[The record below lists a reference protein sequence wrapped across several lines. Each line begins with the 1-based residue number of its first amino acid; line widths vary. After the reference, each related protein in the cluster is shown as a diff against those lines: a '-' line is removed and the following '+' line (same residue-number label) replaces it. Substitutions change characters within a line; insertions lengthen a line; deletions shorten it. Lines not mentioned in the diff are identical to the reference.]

1 MREKYARSGLS
12 PDGTWYEISGSESAE
27 VPVVMI
33 HGVGLDQTMWEPQM
47 AALEASYCVV
57 RYDILGH
64 GRSESR
70 PVDDITTFVA
80 QLEELLA
87 YLNVDEL
94 HLVGLSMGGV
104 ISQAFAG
111 ASPSRLRTLVL
122 MNTVY
127 RRTEEELA
135 GMRRRLQLTRNEGLA
150 PIAKAA
156 MDRWFD
162 DAFRQQFPE
171 RVEMIRSK
179 LLANDLKAYTDAY
192 AALVEA
198 DAIVRDALKH
208 VRCPAL
214 VLTGENDPG
223 STPAIAKRMVDD
235 LDNAELAILPGL
247 HHLASWE
254 APQTVNPRIVE
265 FLKANH

>member
-1 MREKYARSGLS
+1 
-12 PDGTWYEISGSESAE
+12 
-27 VPVVMI
+27 
-33 HGVGLDQTMWEPQM
+33 M
-47 AALEASYCVV
+47 AALGASYCVV
-57 RYDILGH
+57 RYDMLGH
-64 GRSESR
+64 GRSDPR
-70 PVDDITTFVA
+70 PVEDITTFVT

-87 YLNVDEL
+87 YLNIEQL

-135 GMRRRLQLTRNEGLA
+135 GIRRRLQLTRDKGLA
-150 PIAKAA
+150 PIAEAA

-162 DAFRQQFPE
+162 DAFRKQFPE
-171 RVEMIRSK
+171 RIEVIRSK
-179 LLANDLKAYTDAY
+179 LLANDLKAYTEAY

-198 DAIVRDALKH
+198 DAIVRDALKRVH
-208 VRCPAL
+208 CPAL

-235 LDNAELAILPGL
+235 LANAELAVLPGL

-254 APQTVNPRIVE
+254 APETVNPRLVE

>member
-12 PDGTWYEISGSESAE
+12 PNGTWYEISGSESTEA
-27 VPVVMI
+27 PVVMI
-33 HGVGLDQTMWEPQM
+33 HGVGLDHTMWEPQM

-57 RYDILGH
+57 RYDMVGH
-64 GRSESR
+64 GRSEPQS
-70 PVDDITTFVA
+70 VKDITTFVT
-80 QLEELLA
+80 QLEQLLA
-87 YLNVDEL
+87 YLHIEQL

-127 RRTEEELA
+127 RRTEEELT
-135 GMRRRLQLTRNEGLA
+135 GMRRRLRLTRDEGLA
-150 PIAKAA
+150 PIAEAA

-162 DAFRQQFPE
+162 DAFRKQFPD
-171 RVEMIRSK
+171 RVEAIRCK
-179 LLANDLKAYTDAY
+179 LLANDLKAYTEAY
-192 AALVEA
+192 AALIGA
-198 DAIVRDALKH
+198 DVIVGDALKH
-208 VRCPAL
+208 VHCPAL

-223 STPAIAKRMVDD
+223 STPAIAERMVDD
-235 LDNAELAILPGL
+235 LANAELAVLPGL

-254 APQTVNPRIVE
+254 APETVNRRIVE
-265 FLKANH
+265 FLKANA

>member
-1 MREKYARSGLS
+1 
-12 PDGTWYEISGSESAE
+12 
-27 VPVVMI
+27 
-33 HGVGLDQTMWEPQM
+33 
-47 AALEASYCVV
+47 
-57 RYDILGH
+57 
-64 GRSESR
+64 
-70 PVDDITTFVA
+70 
-80 QLEELLA
+80 
-87 YLNVDEL
+87 
-94 HLVGLSMGGV
+94 
-104 ISQAFAG
+104 
-111 ASPSRLRTLVL
+111 
-122 MNTVY
+122 
-127 RRTEEELA
+127 
-135 GMRRRLQLTRNEGLA
+135 MRRRLKLTRDEGLA
-150 PIAKAA
+150 PVAA
-156 MDRWFD
+156 AAVDRWFD

-171 RVEMIRSK
+171 RVETIRSK
-179 LLANDLKAYTDAY
+179 LLANDVKAYTAAY